1 MAGTVAIGLM
11 FYIGRTRIKVI
22 DKAVLGYEFPN
33 DSIFSLI
40 IRIPNY
46 ASGFLWEWSARRT
59 GLKGKIE
66 HFDKRFRWPFVTSF
80 ILVFFSLA
88 CAIIGVIFDH
98 YFEFS

>member
-59 GLKGKIE
+59 GLKRSEERRVGKE
-66 HFDKRFRWPFVTSF
+66 WASMGRSRRSPYH
-80 ILVFFSLA
+80 
-88 CAIIGVIFDH
+88 
-98 YFEFS
+98 